1 MNLNYVLNSPVDLN
15 TTKEAKTQQTS
26 EMLNLLY
33 KTVRPELVGNEKVE
47 YKGEADRIQL
57 FLRLKILLNSIK
69 KLNLCLKKKEFMG

>member
-47 YKGEADRIQL
+47 YKVEADRIQL
-57 FLRLKILLNSIK
+57 FLQLKILLNSIK